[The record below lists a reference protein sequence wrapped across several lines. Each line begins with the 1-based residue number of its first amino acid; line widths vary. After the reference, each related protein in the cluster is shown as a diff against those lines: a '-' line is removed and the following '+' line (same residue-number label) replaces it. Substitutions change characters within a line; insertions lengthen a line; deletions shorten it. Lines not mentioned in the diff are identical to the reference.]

1 MERVK
6 SEIFQSVAFR
16 NLEDTLRKLNLGE
29 PLHTHG
35 IGGSLLAFFA
45 THIFEHWQRQV
56 VLIASEEDQA
66 EKLRDDC
73 AVIAGEQNVRFY
85 GARPGHQAQSLDMS
99 SSIAQIETLKAL
111 AGGKHCIIV
120 GSSNSI
126 AGKVP
131 SPEKF
136 NEKIIE
142 VELNRD
148 HDFQELIERL
158 EQIGFERKNFVET
171 YGDFAVRG
179 GIIDLFS
186 YVGENPVRIEFW
198 GDTVESIREFDL
210 LSQRSIREL
219 KLASIVPKLTT
230 DNTEDAQMGTDSL
243 FNYLAKDAVVILNE
257 PEIIK
262 REIEELSKEGVTNL
276 FTCEEI
282 FQQINRFVI
291 VNNSNFM
298 ATESEISTGRLRPCG
313 STDPAGALDSNPDE
327 LVTDPPVDRPM
338 ESHRQKSNI
347 LLDFHS
353 QPQPSFNS
361 SISLLVDHLAKLENE
376 GYRIFLA
383 SDTKEE
389 TERLKELIDEVG
401 TAPDKPGLDSRR
413 KIDDSDASIVNNPY
427 SLHPTFLSETIHSG
441 FIYHPS
447 KIAVFTEHEIFGRL
461 KKRGGIKR
469 RRFKGFSQKELRQ
482 LKRGDYV
489 VHVDH
494 GIGEFAGL
502 TKIKIGNVEQE
513 VMKVLFLEKDTL
525 YVNLS
530 FINRVQKYSSQEGH
544 VPKLTRLGTLD
555 WERMKAKAKR
565 RIKDIA
571 RELIA
576 LYAKRKQEKG
586 TAFSPDSH
594 WQKELEASFMYE
606 DTIDQ
611 AAATLDVKR
620 DMESFSPMDRLICGD
635 VGFGKTEVALRA
647 AFKAV
652 MEGKQV
658 AILVPTTIL
667 ALQHYNTFLDR
678 LNRYTTRIENI
689 TRFKS
694 KKDQS
699 RIVEEMKKGS
709 IDIVIG
715 THRLLSKDIG
725 FKDLGLLIIDE
736 EHRFGVSAKEKL
748 RQLKSS
754 VDTLALTATP
764 IPRTLHFSL
773 IGARDLSLIN
783 TPPRNRI
790 PIITEII
797 PASDGKITQRQIIR
811 EAILKELHRGGQIY
825 FVHDRVQNIDV
836 IVDQVKSQVPE
847 ARVHVAHGQMTGHQL
862 EKTMLDFL
870 EKKYDVLVCTKIIES
885 GLDIPNV
892 NTIIV
897 NRADRFGLAE
907 LYQLRGR
914 VGRSNIQAYAYL
926 LVPPLSVLPKYTLR
940 RLSAIEE
947 FTELGSGFNLSM
959 RDLEI
964 RGAGNLLGAEQSGF
978 IMEMGFEMYE
988 RIVREAVDELK
999 QEEFRELFQDSP
1011 PEAEPK
1017 AHQPRAEETPMAQSI
1032 TPEQNVKIETGI
1044 LKAET
1049 VIDADIEALIPDFYV
1064 ESDTERLDLYRRLY
1078 KATQEEELLSMRSE
1092 LKDRFGEYPEEVENL
1107 FRLVEV
1113 RLLSSRAGFPRVS
1126 LKENILTITL
1136 PDESNKQFYGISG
1149 EDDSPFQ
1156 LLIKK
1161 ITSEKRKDVQLKQV
1175 GKELL
1180 LQMNLHQ
1187 IEKRID
1193 KMNEI
1198 KHKVMEMTSLTL

>member
-1 MERVK
+1 MDK
-6 SEIFQSVAFR
+6 FKAEIFQSEKFAHFAEEVSR
-16 NLEDTLRKLNLGE
+16 LNAGE
-29 PLHTHG
+29 PLHIRG
-35 IGGSLLAFFA
+35 VNGSLIAFLTSF
-45 THIFEHWQRQV
+45 TFETLQRQI
-56 VLIASEEDQA
+56 VLIASDEDSA

-73 AVIAGEQNVRFY
+73 AVIAGEQNVRFF
-85 GARPGHQAQSLDMS
+85 GARPAHQAQMLDMS

-111 AGGKHCIIV
+111 AGGKHYIV
-120 GSSNSI
+120 VASPNSI
-126 AGKVP
+126 VEKVP
-131 SPEKF
+131 PPDKF
-136 NEKIIE
+136 SKTIIE
-142 VELNRD
+142 IENN
-148 HDFQELIERL
+148 HEYNFKILIEQL

-179 GIIDLFS
+179 GIIDVFP
-186 YVGENPVRIEFW
+186 YVGENPIRFEFW
-198 GDTVESIREFDL
+198 GDTVESIREFDV

-230 DNTEDAQMGTDSL
+230 DNAEDTQINTDSL
-243 FNYLAKDAVVILNE
+243 FNYLAKDAIIILDE

-262 REIEELSKEGVTNL
+262 REINELVKEGATNL
-276 FTCEEI
+276 FSFEEI
-282 FQQINRFVI
+282 YEQIYKFYLI
-291 VNNSNFM
+291 CNSNFR
-298 ATESEISTGRLRPCG
+298 AGESEILN
-313 STDPAGALDSNPDE
+313 L
-327 LVTDPPVDRPM
+327 
-338 ESHRQKSNI
+338 KSQI
-347 LLDFHS
+347 GWDFNA
-353 QPQPSFNS
+353 QLQPSFNG
-361 SISLLVDHLAKLENE
+361 SINLLVDHLAKLTNE
-376 GYRIFLA
+376 GYKIFLS

-389 TERLKELIDEVG
+389 TERLKELIDEAI
-401 TAPDKPGLDSRR
+401 TNPDKTQSVSRLMMNE
-413 KIDDSDASIVNNPY
+413 ASTDIQRLP
-427 SLHPTFLSETIHSG
+427 SEIHPVFLVETIHSG
-441 FIYHPS
+441 FIYHPL
-447 KIAVFTEHEIFGRL
+447 KLAVFTEHEIFGRL
-461 KKRGGIKR
+461 KRRGGAKR

-502 TKIKIGNVEQE
+502 TKIKVGSVEQE

-525 YVNLS
+525 YVNLN

-544 VPKLTRLGTLD
+544 VPKLTKLGAPD
-555 WERMKAKAKR
+555 WERMKAKAKS

-571 RELIA
+571 RDLIA
-576 LYAKRKQEKG
+576 LYAKRKQEQG

-611 AAATLDVKR
+611 ATATLDVKH
-620 DMESFSPMDRLICGD
+620 DMESSSPMDRLICGD
-635 VGFGKTEVALRA
+635 VGFGKTEVAVRA

-652 MEGKQV
+652 MDGKQV

-678 LNRYTTRIENI
+678 LNRYTTRVENI

-694 KKDQS
+694 KKDQT

-748 RQLKSS
+748 RQLKAS

-797 PASDGKITQRQIIR
+797 PASDGRRTQWQIIR

-825 FVHDRVQNIDV
+825 FVHDRVQNIDA
-836 IVDQVKSQVPE
+836 IVEQVKSHVPE
-847 ARVHVAHGQMTGHQL
+847 ARVHVAHGQMSGHQL

-892 NTIIV
+892 NTIII

-926 LVPPLSVLPKYTLR
+926 LVPPISVLPKHTLR

-947 FTELGSGFNLSM
+947 FTELGSGFNLAM

-988 RIVREAVDELK
+988 RIVREAVEELK
-999 QEEFRELFQDSP
+999 QEEFKELIDDG
-1011 PEAEPK
+1011 
-1017 AHQPRAEETPMAQSI
+1017 RL
-1032 TPEQNVKIETGI
+1032 KIEDSK
-1044 LKAET
+1044 LKSSIIHYPSSIESI
-1049 VIDADIEALIPDFYV
+1049 IDADIEALIPDFYI

-1078 KATQEEELLSMRSE
+1078 KATTEEELRSMREE

-1107 FRLVEV
+1107 FQLVEL
-1113 RLLSSRAGFPRVS
+1113 RMLTSRAGFPKVS
-1126 LKENILTITL
+1126 LKENVLTITL
-1136 PDESNKQFYGISG
+1136 PDESNKQFYGETS
-1149 EDDSPFQ
+1149 EDNSPFQ
-1156 LLIKK
+1156 RLIKK
-1161 ITSEKRKDVQLKQV
+1161 IALEKRKDVQLKQA
-1175 GKELL
+1175 GKELT
-1180 LQMNLHQ
+1180 LQIKLG
-1187 IEKRID
+1187 IFKEAGKRIEEV
-1193 KMNEI
+1193 KTKVEEI
-1198 KHKVMEMTSLTL
+1198 GAAVSRLS